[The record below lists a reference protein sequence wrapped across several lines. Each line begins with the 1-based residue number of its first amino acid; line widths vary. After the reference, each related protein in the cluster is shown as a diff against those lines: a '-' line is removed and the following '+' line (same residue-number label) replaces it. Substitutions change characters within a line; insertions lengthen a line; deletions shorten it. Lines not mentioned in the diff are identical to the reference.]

1 MNNFS
6 TSQIRSDKVSSNL
19 RTGGKR
25 MTQVVNI
32 YLLIKLFEV
41 VQVLLCWNEWQRI
54 VVTNLS
60 SSTLVRSN
68 DQARSIEE

>member
-1 MNNFS
+1 
-6 TSQIRSDKVSSNL
+6 
-19 RTGGKR
+19 

-41 VQVLLCWNEWQRI
+41 VQVLLCWNEWQWI

-60 SSTLVRSN
+60 SSTLVKSN
-68 DQARSIEE
+68 DQAK